1 MKYRFTLCS
10 YIFMLDPY
18 TKSRVLLFDSKVQQ
32 FEHRVGSFECHC
44 ISLTWTQQGFLNRGY
59 FVLRV
64 EREHLIGSALAQME
78 LHLIHDPS
86 VFKRQLKVKFEGEEG
101 IDEGGLQ
108 KEFFQLI
115 IKELFDEKFGT

>member
-1 MKYRFTLCS
+1 M
-10 YIFMLDPY
+10 
-18 TKSRVLLFDSKVQQ
+18 
-32 FEHRVGSFECHC
+32 
-44 ISLTWTQQGFLNRGY
+44 
-59 FVLRV
+59 RV